1 MKSFLSIAFALALS
15 MGASAQN
22 SSLNCKISG
31 VEDGKTVALALI
43 DGYNTAATYQA
54 TVQNGEAVM
63 KFDIEGPRGFRL
75 IIDNQN
81 TYEIIALGSN
91 ENATLVANYDGK
103 KVSDIKVSGSMTNM
117 EYQIKMVDRESLDKR
132 YAMPQSLP
140 IYVEYTKAYAAK
152 DQEKMKEIQASA
164 DWQEF
169 NKAQKWFFDEVE
181 RQYKGAQEANKDS
194 WLGPFFMLTNYSYL
208 TKEQLTEW
216 EKFSPEVQQSFYGKV
231 THDMIVPPS
240 LEGKQMPDFTF
251 TNYATKKKSSLAAV
265 LKKNKY
271 VLIDFWASWCKP
283 CRAEIPNVKANYEKY
298 HKKGFDVI
306 SISAD
311 KREADWLKALKE
323 ENLPWW
329 NDRDAAQGICDLYK
343 VQYYP
348 TIYLLDNEGKVIAK
362 DIRGEALGE
371 KLAELLK

>member
-1 MKSFLSIAFALALS
+1 MKSIIAITFALALS
-15 MGASAQN
+15 MGASAQ
-22 SSLNCKISG
+22 STTLNCKISG
-31 VEDGKTVALALI
+31 VEDGKTVALVLI
-43 DGYNTAATYQA
+43 DGFNNAATYQA
-54 TVQNGEAVM
+54 TVQNGEAMM
-63 KFDIEGPRGFRL
+63 KLDIDGPRGFQL
-75 IIDNQN
+75 MIDNQN
-81 TYEIIALGSN
+81 TYEIVAFGKD
-91 ENATLVANYDGK
+91 ENATLTANYDGK
-103 KVSDIKVSGSMTNM
+103 KVTDISVTGSMTNL
-117 EYQIKMVDRESLDKR
+117 EYQMKKIDRSSLDKK
-132 YAMPQSLP
+132 YAMHQSLP
-140 IYVEYTKAYAAK
+140 VYKEYTKAYQDK
-152 DQEKMKEIQASA
+152 DQDKMKQIQASA
-164 DWQEF
+164 EWQEY

-181 RQYKGAQEANKDS
+181 RQYKGVQEANKDS

-208 TKEQLTEW
+208 AKEQITEW
-216 EKFSPEVQQSFYGKV
+216 EKFSPETQQSFYGKI

-311 KREADWLKALKE
+311 KKEADWLKALKE

-348 TIYLLDNEGKVIAK
+348 TIYLLDHEGKVVAK
-362 DIRGEALGE
+362 DIRGALLGG